1 LPLQSMA
8 VSVNTLVT
16 SLTLSKKPLLW
27 GVEVCI
33 HRAVAGGQ
41 GGPVEVEERDMRRSV
56 KEKNSRSF
64 SVTVL
69 WHLCRE
75 AKIGSSRLTVEPSA
89 RKAQVERTA

>member
-1 LPLQSMA
+1 MPLQSMA

-16 SLTLSKKPLLW
+16 SLTLSKKAPLW

-41 GGPVEVEERDMRRSV
+41 GGPVEVEERDTRRSV

-69 WHLCRE
+69 WHPCRE
-75 AKIGSSRLTVEPSA
+75 AKIDSSQLTAEPSA
-89 RKAQVERTA
+89 RKAQIERTA

>member
-1 LPLQSMA
+1 MPLQSMA

-56 KEKNSRSF
+56 KEKNSRSL
-64 SVTVL
+64 SVTAL

-75 AKIGSSRLTVEPSA
+75 AKIGSSRLTAKPSA
-89 RKAQVERTA
+89 RKAQIERTA